1 MTKLV
6 YLELY
11 KLIHQPRTWITFGVL
26 AVIMALI
33 NFGIYT
39 EGEEMFSLLLKP
51 LTRQFL
57 IEGNIINGYLIGYL
71 SLNML
76 WVHIPVLLVIVTAD
90 LVSGEMDAGTIRNIL
105 CSSWTRTQWLV
116 AKLLAAYIYIFVFMI
131 FAGLVM
137 LLPSILIFGSGD
149 LIVFYNGLQIILD
162 DEVLPKFIFAIGYA
176 ILGMITFTSISI
188 MFSVILK
195 SSLAAILASLGVLI
209 VSTMLQTFAFGLFE
223 SWKPVL
229 FTFHMAQ
236 WQQIFVQE
244 VDLLKIAVSA
254 LVLVLHLV
262 IVTGIAI
269 FQFNRMKITQ

>member
-1 MTKLV
+1 MIRLI
-6 YLELY
+6 YIELY
-11 KLIHQPRTWITFGVL
+11 KLIHQPRTWITFGIM

-39 EGEEMFSLLLKP
+39 EGEEVFSLLLKP

-90 LVSGEMDAGTIRNIL
+90 MVSGEMDAGTIRNIL
-105 CSSWTRTQWLV
+105 CSTWTRTQWLF
-116 AKLLAAYIYIFVFMI
+116 AKMIAAYIYIFVFMV
-131 FAGLVM
+131 FAGILM
-137 LLPSILIFGSGD
+137 LLPSLLIFGSGD
-149 LIVFYNGLQIILD
+149 LIVFYNGLQIILSN
-162 DEVLPKFIFAIGYA
+162 EVLPKFVFALAFG
-176 ILGMITFTSISI
+176 ILGMVTFASISI
-188 MFSVILK
+188 MFSVVLR

-209 VSTMLQTFAFGLFE
+209 VSTMLQTFAFGIFE
-223 SWKPVL
+223 SWKPML

-236 WQQIFVQE
+236 WQQIFVQ
-244 VDLLKIAVSA
+244 DISMHKLLKSA
-254 LVLVLHLV
+254 FVLVLHLV
-262 IVTGIAI
+262 VVSGISI